1 MNDLPLEAMDGLIYN
16 AEDSLLRMMV
26 MDGQARVM
34 MCRTTRMAQMAADTH
49 LASDVAASAL
59 GRVLPAAAFRMRQ
72 RHQLGPKQTIRPA
85 LYRGPS
91 LGEFRL
97 GRHPGL
103 EPLHPFLGKITA
115 VGRGDTLKIT
125 VDNPQAQLPLLP
137 DGRQDVPGFIG
148 SRGRLTVI
156 KDFGAGEPYVGTSQ
170 LVSGGVAED
179 LTQYFT
185 VSEQTPSLLALGC
198 LNQDGIVLSSGG
210 ILIQAMPGCSDE
222 TLDQLEMRIPFFAG
236 ISREIYDRSMEEL
249 ARAWFRDMDLQILS
263 SNPLHFAC
271 DCSREKMRA
280 ALIATGEKELR
291 DMIAQNKDVEMV
303 CWFCRDRQHFAPEE
317 IQALLDGARQEE

>member
-59 GRVLPAAAFRMRQ
+59 GRVLPAAAFLSAMVKEDKGSVT
-72 RHQLGPKQTIRPA
+72 LTFAGD
-85 LYRGPS
+85 GV
-91 LGEFRL
+91 G
-97 GRHPGL
+97 
-103 EPLHPFLGKITA
+103 GKITA